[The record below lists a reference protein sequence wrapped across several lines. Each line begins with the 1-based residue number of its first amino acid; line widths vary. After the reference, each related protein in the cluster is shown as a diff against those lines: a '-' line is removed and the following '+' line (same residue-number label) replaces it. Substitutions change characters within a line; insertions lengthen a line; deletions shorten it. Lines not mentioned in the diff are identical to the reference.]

1 MLVAAGSAH
10 QLEQT
15 NASSVRRTR
24 GFNRENSKGVNVTAR
39 PPERSEFRNSFDI
52 ESSSKPIYDAIIR
65 QSRLPEFYIECGV
78 PDDLVGR
85 YNMIVIHL
93 MILITSSKRFGSVA
107 AYNLRHGILEDFT
120 RDMDAMVRD
129 LGVDDEYVEQ
139 EVKKVM
145 ELCLS
150 DMILYET
157 AIACMDKKALSTA
170 IMSNFQNTS
179 EHTKVADVVLAEY
192 MLNSISDIQR
202 QPLNSI
208 LEGRIEF
215 SGILQEKSDNKPRP
229 INP

>member
-1 MLVAAGSAH
+1 M
-10 QLEQT
+10 
-15 NASSVRRTR
+15 
-24 GFNRENSKGVNVTAR
+24 NVTAR
-39 PPERSEFRNSFDI
+39 LPESSEFRNSFDM

-93 MILITSSKRFGSVA
+93 MILITSSKRFGCGT
-107 AYNLRHGILEDFT
+107 AYDLSHGILEDFT

-157 AIACMDKKALSTA
+157 AIASTDKKALSSA

-179 EHTKVADVVLAEY
+179 DHTKVADAALAEY
-192 MLNSISDIQR
+192 MLNSISGIQR
-202 QPLNSI
+202 QPLDSI
-208 LEGRIEF
+208 LKGRIEF
-215 SGILQEKSDNKPRP
+215 SGIQQEKSDN
-229 INP
+229 

>member
-1 MLVAAGSAH
+1 M
-10 QLEQT
+10 
-15 NASSVRRTR
+15 
-24 GFNRENSKGVNVTAR
+24 TAR
-39 PPERSEFRNSFDI
+39 LPERSEFRNSFDI

-65 QSRLPEFYIECGV
+65 QSRLPEFYTECGV

-93 MILITSSKRFGSVA
+93 IILITSSKRFGGVA
-107 AYNLRHGILEDFT
+107 AYDLNQGILEAFT

-150 DMILYET
+150 DMILYEK
-157 AIACMDKKALSTA
+157 AIASTDKKALSIA
-170 IMSNFQNTS
+170 ITSNFQNTS
-179 EHTKVADVVLAEY
+179 EHTEVADAALAEY

-202 QPLNSI
+202 QPLDSI
-208 LEGRIEF
+208 LKGRIEF
-215 SGILQEKSDNKPRP
+215 SGIQQEKNDNKPRP